1 MTEPELHGIVP
12 ELHGIVAYAAYLPRH
27 RLRPGEQTGT
37 GAGSRIAASYDED
50 STTLAVAAARRLP
63 RAGERPEAVY
73 FATTSPAYA
82 DKTNATAVH
91 AALGFDP
98 ECFAVDLAG
107 SARSG
112 TGALLAAAVSGG
124 LAVCADVIT
133 GLPGSPDERRGG
145 DGAAAFLFGDPSR
158 ALARIVGRASLTAEF
173 LDRWRAPGEPAARR
187 WEERFGL
194 ENYLPLVTE
203 AGQRALR
210 QAGVTEPDHVVISSP
225 NPLVAG
231 RAGIRGRITSPW
243 RRGWSGAADAGLG
256 LSEVLD
262 RARPGETVLVLA
274 AVDGCDALVLR
285 VTDRILTGRQTRSVA
300 GQSASGRDV
309 PYTTYLSWRGLLE
322 REAPRRPEPDLP
334 AAPPSAR
341 SRAWKYAFTGSRCRD
356 CGFAHLPPARVCKS
370 CGAPDAMVPLPLADA
385 RGTVATFTVDRL
397 AHSPSP
403 PVIDAVIDFDGGGR
417 CTLEL
422 TDASPGEIAVGTRV
436 TPSFRRLYTAQG
448 VHNYF
453 WKARPVEDDR

>member
-1 MTEPELHGIVP
+1 MTELEPN
-12 ELHGIVAYAAYLPRH
+12 GIVAYAAYLPRH
-27 RLRPGEQTGT
+27 RLRLAEPA
-37 GAGSRIAASYDED
+37 GAGAGGRIAASYDED
-50 STTLAVAAARRLP
+50 STTLAVAAARQLTYE
-63 RAGERPEAVY
+63 GERPESVY

-91 AALGFDP
+91 AALGLGP

-112 TGALLAAAVSGG
+112 TGALLAAAASGG

-133 GLPGSPDERRGG
+133 GLPGSPDERAGG
-145 DGAAAFLFGDPSR
+145 DGAAAFHFGDPSR
-158 ALARIVGRASLTAEF
+158 ALARIVGRASRTAEF

-187 WEERFGL
+187 WEDRFGL
-194 ENYLPLVTE
+194 ERYLPLVTD
-203 AGQRALR
+203 AGQRALK
-210 QAGVTEPDHVVISSP
+210 QAGVAEPDHVVISSP
-225 NPLVAG
+225 NPLVAR
-231 RAGIRGRITSPW
+231 RAGIRGRITSSW

-256 LSEVLD
+256 LAEVLD
-262 RARPGETVLVLA
+262 RAQPGETVLVLA

-285 VTDRILTGRQTRSVA
+285 VTDRVRTGRQPRPVA
-300 GQSASGRDV
+300 DQSASGRDV
-309 PYTTYLSWRGLLE
+309 PYVTYLSWRGLLE

-341 SRAWKYAFTGSRCRD
+341 ARAWKFSFTGSRCRD
-356 CGFAHLPPARVCKS
+356 CDFAHLPPARVCKN
-370 CGAPDAMVPLPLADA
+370 CGTPDAMDPLPLADA
-385 RGTVATFTVDRL
+385 RGTVTTFTVDRL

-403 PVIDAVIDFDGGGR
+403 PMIDAVVDFDGGGR

-422 TDASPGEIAVGTRV
+422 TDAAPDEIEVGTRV

-453 WKARPVEDDR
+453 WKALPVDDDR